1 MLIVK
6 SFTFSPVQENTY
18 VLYNEQKQCCII
30 DPGCYFPEERDELK
44 TGIEK
49 TGLTPVLLLNTH
61 CHLDHVFGN
70 KFIYDTW
77 GLHLHLHEKEKPVLD
92 FAPQSGIMW
101 QLPFDNYNGPLV
113 YLKEG
118 NSIKIGEEKLEIR
131 FTPGHSPGSISFY
144 HPPDPAHRALRVDEA
159 GGFIIGGDVLFN
171 GSVGRTDLPGG
182 DFNTLVNSIQ
192 TQFFTLPDET
202 KVYSGHGPV
211 TTVGFEKMNN
221 PFVKLY

>member
-1 MLIVK
+1 MLAVK

-18 VLYNEQKQCCII
+18 ILYNEEGQCCII
-30 DPGCYFPEERDELK
+30 DPGCYFPKERDELK
-44 TGIEK
+44 TGIEE
-49 TGLTPVLLLNTH
+49 TGFTPVLLLNTH

-70 KFIYDTW
+70 KFVQDTW
-77 GLHLHLHEKEKPVLD
+77 GLTLHLHEKEKPVLD
-92 FAPQSGIMW
+92 FAPQSGQMW

-118 NSIKIGEEKLEIR
+118 NTIKIGEDELEIR

-144 HPPDPAHRALRVDEA
+144 HAA
-159 GGFIIGGDVLFN
+159 GGFIVGGDVLFS
-171 GSVGRTDLPGG
+171 GSIGRTDLPGG
-182 DFNTLVNSIQ
+182 SFDTLVNSIQ

-211 TTVGFEKMNN
+211 TTVGYEKMNN